1 MSFTFDFIFTP
12 PDLCHLHM
20 THFSIASIPLRSH
33 SYSAERSDLA
43 LTLPKCKSTCRAL
56 EFSGDGGQL
65 FSGWADG
72 SLRIHSMETG
82 ALKRR
87 LPAAH
92 PTGVY
97 SVLPLTEKLMASG
110 DDDGT
115 VKCEIFGVGWDEP
128 SGWDGR

>member
-1 MSFTFDFIFTP
+1 
-12 PDLCHLHM
+12 
-20 THFSIASIPLRSH
+20 
-33 SYSAERSDLA
+33 
-43 LTLPKCKSTCRAL
+43 
-56 EFSGDGGQL
+56 
-65 FSGWADG
+65 
-72 SLRIHSMETG
+72 METG

-115 VKCEIFGVGWDEP
+115 VKCKPFGVRWRPSRWGRTVGSVRIGWRR
-128 SGWDGR
+128 GCGTGLAG